1 MNVMEFLIKLQCP
14 DANGITQTMYRCDL
28 CKKVSKDRSNMKR
41 HMILIHAAPSNL
53 PCPYRCGNVF
63 KNKIY
68 LATHVNSKIC
78 LRNQKFSAYWMSFRW
93 LPIRS
98 HRFFLILNLSKLNF
112 LSCQNSKWMKNQS
125 WFPYTINKVPICSI
139 INCHFPSN
147 SRFLFFLKHFFW
159 IFLWRKHTGEF
170 FISIS
175 ASYWTYLCTIYVT
188 I

>member
-125 WFPYTINKVPICSI
+125 WFPYTINKVPMLYYKLPFSFQFQVPYFPKSI
-139 INCHFPSN
+139 LLDISDEKSYRWVFHF
-147 SRFLFFLKHFFW
+147 
-159 IFLWRKHTGEF
+159 I
-170 FISIS
+170 
-175 ASYWTYLCTIYVT
+175 TYDLIVLVDK
-188 I
+188 

>member
-1 MNVMEFLIKLQCP
+1 MEFLIKLQCP

-78 LRNQKFSAYWMSFRW
+78 LRNQKFSAY
-93 LPIRS
+93 
-98 HRFFLILNLSKLNF
+98 
-112 LSCQNSKWMKNQS
+112 
-125 WFPYTINKVPICSI
+125 
-139 INCHFPSN
+139 
-147 SRFLFFLKHFFW
+147 
-159 IFLWRKHTGEF
+159 
-170 FISIS
+170 
-175 ASYWTYLCTIYVT
+175 
-188 I
+188 